1 VPRLTRL
8 AGTEEAPPAFGPE
21 GTVLITGGTG
31 TLGRLVARH
40 LITAHG
46 VRSLVLASRSGGEAG
61 DLAERGARVRV
72 AACDAADRA
81 ALAELLEDIPDLT
94 GVVHA
99 AGVLDD
105 GVLTSLTPERIDAV
119 LRPKVDA
126 AWHLHE
132 LTRER
137 DLRAFVLFSAAAGLF
152 GTAGQGNYAA
162 AGTFLD
168 GLAEYRRAAGLPA
181 TSIAWGLWRDRGGMT
196 GGLDRADTDR
206 LARSGALAMSAEQG
220 LALLDAA
227 LATTE
232 PVPVA
237 VRLDLAALRAGGAVP
252 AVLRD
257 LVRPA
262 AHPAPTARTDLTALS
277 GAERDRAVLTLV
289 RGHASAVLGH
299 ASPAAV
305 ESGRGFLE
313 QGFDS
318 LTAVE
323 LRNRLSEETGLRLP
337 ATMIFDY
344 PSPGALA
351 TYVAERLGTNGSTGS
366 AGEPAVLTELDRVVR
381 AVAEAPPD
389 DRTRPEVVARL
400 RRILAALDHRPDANG
415 EPDADV
421 ASAGDEE
428 LFDLLDDE
436 LQTP

>member
-1 VPRLTRL
+1 V
-8 AGTEEAPPAFGPE
+8 
-21 GTVLITGGTG
+21 
-31 TLGRLVARH
+31 
-40 LITAHG
+40 
-46 VRSLVLASRSGGEAG
+46 
-61 DLAERGARVRV
+61 
-72 AACDAADRA
+72 
-81 ALAELLEDIPDLT
+81 
-94 GVVHA
+94 VVHA

-105 GVLTSLTPERIDAV
+105 GVLSTMTPERLDAV
-119 LRPKVDA
+119 LGPKADA

-132 LTRER
+132 LTRDR

-162 AGTFLD
+162 ANTFLD
-168 GLAEYRRAAGLPA
+168 RLAEHRRAAGLPG
-181 TSIAWGLWRDRGGMT
+181 TSIAWGLWQDRSGMT
-196 GGLDRADTDR
+196 GGLDGTDTGR
-206 LARSGALAMSAEQG
+206 MARSGALAMSAEEG

-237 VRLDLAALRAGGAVP
+237 VRLDLAALRAGGTVP
-252 AVLRD
+252 ALLQD

-262 AHPAPTARTDLTALS
+262 TRRARTDLTALS

-299 ASPAAV
+299 ATPAAV

-344 PSPGALA
+344 PNPAALA
-351 TYVAERLGTNGSTGS
+351 AYVAERLGAQAPGGS
-366 AGEPAVLTELDRVVR
+366 AGVPPVPPVPPVLAELDRVVR
-381 AVAEAPPD
+381 AVAESPPD

-400 RRILAALDHRPDANG
+400 RQILAGLNHAPDG
-415 EPDADV
+415 PDADV